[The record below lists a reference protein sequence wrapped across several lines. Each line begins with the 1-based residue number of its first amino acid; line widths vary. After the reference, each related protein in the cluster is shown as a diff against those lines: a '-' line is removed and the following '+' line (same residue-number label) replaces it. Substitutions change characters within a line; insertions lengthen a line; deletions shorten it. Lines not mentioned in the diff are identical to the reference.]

1 MTNLWKSLLLAFLIA
16 PMSFGQPESGLNSN
30 PSQSLQAADGTK
42 EWSFPYTAPSGKSKR
57 VREGIPT
64 VLKEKVGTP
73 ISKFVEIL
81 GSPDLIE
88 DFSKSPHVGLSPRED
103 SMMMQ
108 HSQYIKYRAIWYL
121 TKNNS
126 SLPNLKDSWFAAYV
140 TVDGA
145 TVYKVMKNN
154 LE

>member
-1 MTNLWKSLLLAFLIA
+1 MANLGKSLLLACLIA
-16 PMSFGQPESGLNSN
+16 PLSFGQPESGLISNSN
-30 PSQSLQAADGTK
+30 QSLQPVNGTK
-42 EWSFPYTAPSGKSKR
+42 AWSFPYTSPPGKSKR
-57 VREGIPT
+57 VHEGIPT
-64 VLKEKVGTP
+64 ILKEKVGTP
-73 ISKFVEIL
+73 ISKFIEIL
-81 GSPDLIE
+81 GTPDLIE
-88 DFSKSPHVGLSPRED
+88 DFSKSPHMGLSPKED

-108 HSQYIKYRAIWYL
+108 HSQYIKYRVIWYL

-126 SLPNLKDSWFAAYV
+126 SLPNFNDSWFAAYV